1 VYLARV
7 ELPVEPPFGNRE
19 KRVAYNEAKAREIN
33 EQKAEWL
40 ERGHD
45 SLAFRCECYRD
56 DCAERIRLTA
66 EEWERARA
74 EPNRFAVA
82 PEHLHGEF
90 ETVVEDHPHFWLIE
104 KKGEAGE
111 EAAKLA

>member
-1 VYLARV
+1 M
-7 ELPVEPPFGNRE
+7 ELPLEPPFGNRE

-40 ERGHD
+40 ERGHA
-45 SLAFRCECYRD
+45 SLSFNCECYRD
-56 DCAERIRLTA
+56 DCGERIRLSA

-82 PEHLHGEF
+82 PEHVAGEF
-90 ETVVEDHPHFWLIE
+90 ETVVETGTRFWLIE

-111 EAAKLA
+111 EAEKLA